1 MQPRS
6 AVTGRRRRVKRPRRQ
21 LWSRGADRL
30 TRRAV
35 NLQPGT
41 PSRAGLPPPPR
52 EVPPAGACE
61 GPVLSRIRTDHGFRA
76 RAHRERYPVRRPGW
90 RLRSVGQ
97 PRRRKAE
104 RLPLLLR
111 QRVTGI
117 LAVGLLPVVF
127 QWLVLRRRV
136 HRAGRWVWGAGATFF
151 LAAVAAFAVVRWG
164 LVIGWLRL
172 QDSPSAKSFVL
183 FGVLIGLLY
192 GAVSGALLV
201 RLLGRSLSEPVEQER
216 SEVQSKG
223 SVEEELEPLGCLDAW
238 VRFRIERLRPG
249 PGGPRV
255 KAAGPT
261 SASQHRARSW

>member
-1 MQPRS
+1 M
-6 AVTGRRRRVKRPRRQ
+6 
-21 LWSRGADRL
+21 
-30 TRRAV
+30 
-35 NLQPGT
+35 
-41 PSRAGLPPPPR
+41 
-52 EVPPAGACE
+52 
-61 GPVLSRIRTDHGFRA
+61 
-76 RAHRERYPVRRPGW
+76 
-90 RLRSVGQ
+90 
-97 PRRRKAE
+97 
-104 RLPLLLR
+104 
-111 QRVTGI
+111 
-117 LAVGLLPVVF
+117 
-127 QWLVLRRRV
+127 
-136 HRAGRWVWGAGATFF
+136 
-151 LAAVAAFAVVRWG
+151 
-164 LVIGWLRL
+164 IGWLRL